1 MTRHATND
9 SISADA
15 DRPLRAV
22 GNPPPPGAATEALA
36 NLPPVIDL
44 MDAAG
49 LLGLGRTTAY
59 KLVRTGEWPTP
70 VIRLGRLIKIP
81 TAPLCELLTAPS
93 PPR

>member
-1 MTRHATND
+1 
-9 SISADA
+9 
-15 DRPLRAV
+15 
-22 GNPPPPGAATEALA
+22 
-36 NLPPVIDL
+36 

>member
-1 MTRHATND
+1 MTRRATND

-15 DRPLRAV
+15 DRQLRAV
-22 GNPPPPGAATEALA
+22 GNPPPGAATEALA

-44 MDAAG
+44 MDAAA